1 MQLAELLEH
10 TTVLL
15 RPVGEVDRIAKSGRT
30 ADDGCLVC
38 LCGASAEDEAEVAY
52 SRGARIF
59 LCDRFLPLPA
69 DCTVLVSQ
77 SFSMDYDRIAKN
89 FYHRPDER
97 LTRIAVTGDGDTL
110 AVAGLLARM
119 ADRHGMPAVLIAADG
134 YQMGNQRTMH
144 VDPPVGDRE
153 LYHAMWDG
161 VRNGCQIA
169 ILHLPPLLLKEDV
182 AKHLSVNTTVIVG
195 TDAHGEHLIE
205 HTTDAVI
212 CPTEEAYRF
221 TGKRT
226 RTYGGDGA
234 LACKIEEKR
243 SDGTLLSLSDGKS
256 LTVRL
261 MHDNAH
267 RLCEIA
273 LLAGLELGIS
283 LREGQKI
290 LKETSALSS
299 LEVIAEKKGALYLL
313 DASYT
318 PTDTERVLRTVREH
332 TKGRLIVVIGCVGM
346 RDNDRRTP
354 IGRALEDYAD
364 RIYLTADNPGF
375 ESVSGICAEIL
386 SDVFDASKFTVLPQR
401 EDAIRAAATAARRG
415 DAVLLLGKG
424 YEPYQLI
431 GSERIPYSE
440 RETLLRILNQA

>member
-1 MQLAELLEH
+1 MQLTELLEN

-15 RPVGEVDRIAKSGRT
+15 RPTGEIDRIAKSGRT

-38 LCGASAEDEAEVAY
+38 LCGANAEDEAEVAY
-52 SRGARIF
+52 SRGARVF

-89 FYHRPDER
+89 FYHRTDER
-97 LTRIAVTGDGDTL
+97 LTRIAVTGDGDAL

-119 ADRHGMPAVLIAADG
+119 ADRHGTPAVLITADG
-134 YQMGNQRTMH
+134 YQIGNQRIMH
-144 VDPPVGDRE
+144 IDPPVSDRE
-153 LYHAMWDG
+153 FYHAMWDG
-161 VRNGCQIA
+161 ARNGCRIA
-169 ILHLPPLLLKEDV
+169 ILHLPPLLLKKGV

-195 TDAHGEHLIE
+195 VATHAEHLIE
-205 HTTDAVI
+205 HTTDAMI
-212 CPTEEAYRF
+212 CPAEKAYRF
-221 TGKRT
+221 TGKRM
-226 RTYGGDGA
+226 RSYGGDEVLG
-234 LACKIEEKR
+234 CKIEEKR
-243 SDGTLLSLSDGKS
+243 SDGTVLSLSGGKS

-267 RLCEIA
+267 QLCEIA

-290 LKETSALSS
+290 LERTSALSS
-299 LEVIAEKKGALYLL
+299 LDIIAEQKGVLYLL

-318 PTDTERVLRTVREH
+318 PADTKRVLRAVREH

-354 IGRALEDYAD
+354 IGRALDNYAD

-375 ESVSGICAEIL
+375 EPVSGICAEIL
-386 SDVFDASKFTVLPQR
+386 SDVTDASKFAVIPQR
-401 EDAIRAAATAARRG
+401 EEAIRLAAAAARRG

-431 GSERIPYSE
+431 GSKRIPYSE
-440 RETLLRILNQA
+440 REILLRILSQA